1 MTAHARVRRGFGLR
15 VCAAAVAVSLAP
27 WGTLHADQSTAVKR
41 AAALYVMGIQ
51 PKGFATLRNED
62 SDVLAPGQVM
72 QYRVTLYKQVTYVLF
87 AAGDNSINDLDI
99 YLYDENNN
107 LIDRDT
113 SSDNVPIVSVTPKWT
128 GPFRVLVKNFRG
140 SRGWYHVAVASR

>member
-1 MTAHARVRRGFGLR
+1 MARARAGRGFRVR
-15 VCAAAVAVSLAP
+15 VCAAVVAVCLTP
-27 WGTLHADQSTAVKR
+27 WGSLDADQPTAVKR

-51 PKGFATLRNED
+51 PKGFTTLRNED

-72 QYRVTLYKQVTYVLF
+72 QYTVTLYKRVTYVLF
-87 AAGDNSINDLDI
+87 AAGDDSISDLDV

-113 SSDNVPIVSVTPKWT
+113 SSDNIPIVSVTPKWT
-128 GPFRVLVKNFRG
+128 GSFRLLVKNFRG
-140 SRGWYHVAVASR
+140 RRGWYHVAVASR